1 MDHWRRRG
9 CPQAW
14 GSPPGMSAP
23 RAGLLSVGADF
34 PVCGTE
40 SVLDNELVN
49 ERMNRQR
56 DKPKLLKTRRPKKLA
71 WVGEKVM

>member
-49 ERMNRQR
+49 EQ
-56 DKPKLLKTRRPKKLA
+56 A
-71 WVGEKVM
+71 EGQA